1 MIVVS
6 ITNWYSIAAHP
17 INFNWF
23 MISEY
28 LWNRIAQTME
38 GKELTRAE
46 EQLMQVLWKMEKAFV
61 KEMIEQLPNPKPIYS
76 TVSTIIRVLEAK
88 GFVGYEAF
96 GRTHRYYPLV
106 SKEQY
111 KKQEA
116 EKLLTNYFDN
126 SVQDMFSFFIKEEK
140 MQLKDVEEMVQMI
153 NNIKSK

>member
-1 MIVVS
+1 
-6 ITNWYSIAAHP
+6 
-17 INFNWF
+17 
-23 MISEY
+23 
-28 LWNRIAQTME
+28 ME
-38 GKELTRAE
+38 SKELTKAE

-61 KEMIEQLPNPKPIYS
+61 KEMIDHLPDPKPIYS

-96 GRTHRYYPLV
+96 GRTHRYFPLL

-126 SVQDMFSFFIKEEK
+126 SVQDMLSFFIKQENL
-140 MQLKDVEEMVQMI
+140 QIKDVEEI
-153 NNIKSK
+153 ERLISNIKPKS

>member
-1 MIVVS
+1 
-6 ITNWYSIAAHP
+6 
-17 INFNWF
+17 
-23 MISEY
+23 
-28 LWNRIAQTME
+28 ME
-38 GKELTRAE
+38 AKELTRAE

-61 KEMIEQLPNPKPIYS
+61 KEMIEHLPDPKPIYS

-96 GRTHRYYPLV
+96 GRTHRYYPLL

-126 SVQDMFSFFIKEEK
+126 SVQDMLSFFIQEENLRV
-140 MQLKDVEEMVQMI
+140 QDVEEIVRMI
-153 NNIKSK
+153 NNIKPKS